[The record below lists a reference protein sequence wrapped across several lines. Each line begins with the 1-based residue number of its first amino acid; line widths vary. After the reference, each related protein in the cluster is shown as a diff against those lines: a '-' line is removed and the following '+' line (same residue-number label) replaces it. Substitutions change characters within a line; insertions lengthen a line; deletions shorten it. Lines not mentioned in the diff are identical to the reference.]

1 MDDFC
6 NNCCHFSIFEFID
19 EDIDC
24 SPLSRRLERSS
35 SSSQHSALAR
45 PITLNFS
52 DDEEIESSVEVNYCT
67 TPKSQYRNYNG
78 ETISS
83 KNTIELPDSSR

>member
-6 NNCCHFSIFEFID
+6 NICCYLSIFEFID

-24 SPLSRRLERSS
+24 SPLSRRFERSS

-52 DDEEIESSVEVNYCT
+52 DDEEIESSVEVN
-67 TPKSQYRNYNG
+67 PASQYRNYNG